1 MNAVNLER
9 VETLHERIR
18 QLVHERQALREREA
32 QGHEMERNRVE
43 IARLQQ
49 NLSRALIARY
59 RPATA

>member
-1 MNAVNLER
+1 MNAVSHER

-49 NLSRALIARY
+49 NLSQALIARY